1 MIESSYWFDEAAKF
15 KEQAKA
21 VEDAGEQDEFLE
33 LAEICIEIAIRVEER
48 ATGG

>member
-1 MIESSYWFDEAAKF
+1 LGSHVTHAVYPIIRFGDHD
-15 KEQAKA
+15 